1 MGSNIAKEADCVG
14 MATERAEI
22 FHLPADKNSNDDG
35 DREEQQLALPA
46 EVWASVMEC
55 KCKVLSKLGY
65 IF

>member
-14 MATERAEI
+14 MAPECAEYC
-22 FHLPADKNSNDDG
+22 PRSTDKNSNDIVPG
-35 DREEQQLALPA
+35 EEQQLALPA